1 MTINPRTFRRTR
13 LHLHAAR
20 AAVRVG
26 LLPPRSQGRAA
37 QAHSAHGS
45 TADEHTPMTDGIRR
59 RNVIREMQKRTIG
72 EALYSKKIGRKPN
85 ASAKKIGVLPARQGQ
100 SRA

>member
-1 MTINPRTFRRTR
+1 
-13 LHLHAAR
+13 
-20 AAVRVG
+20 
-26 LLPPRSQGRAA
+26 
-37 QAHSAHGS
+37 
-45 TADEHTPMTDGIRR
+45 MTDGIKR

-100 SRA
+100 SRAWLGCAEAKRCKARAQRCKAMQGIDTQRQSKTVNSRAMA

>member
-1 MTINPRTFRRTR
+1 MVINPVLFGVLACIFAQLVLLFGWGFYHRVLKDELHKRIQRMAR
-13 LHLHAAR
+13 L
-20 AAVRVG
+20 
-26 LLPPRSQGRAA
+26 
-37 QAHSAHGS
+37 
-45 TADEHTPMTDGIRR
+45 PMTDGIKR